1 MRLSVTASA
10 AALAVVLAVAP
21 TTVPASAQ
29 RAATTTTTSTAHDK
43 ALSQQIAKRIAD
55 EPGFKPGAVDVKVED
70 GVVTLSGLVGNEAE
84 RVRAEQLAQ
93 VDGVK
98 RVHNNLHT
106 EEDVKSGVKGTAGT
120 AAAKSKNGAEKAGE
134 KAKQGVSK
142 TGEVIT
148 DAWITS
154 RISAKFVNEDL
165 LHDSNINVDTKDHVV
180 TLHGTV
186 LTEAGRRRAVAIA
199 QEVEG
204 VHRVVDKITIGPK
217 K

>member
-1 MRLSVTASA
+1 MGLIAG
-10 AALAVVLAVAP
+10 LAVVTAAVPVA
-21 TTVPASAQ
+21 AQ
-29 RAATTTTTSTAHDK
+29 RAAATTTAPSAHVK

-55 EPGFKPGAVDVKVED
+55 EPGFKVGAVDVKVED
-70 GVVTLSGLVGNEAE
+70 GVVTLSGLVNTEAD
-84 RVRAEQLAQ
+84 RARAEQLAQ

-106 EEDVKSGVKGTAGT
+106 EEDAKSGVKGTAGT
-120 AAAKSKNGAEKAGE
+120 AAEKSKNGAEKVGE
-134 KAKQGVSK
+134 KTKQGVSK

-148 DAWITS
+148 DGWITS
-154 RISAKFVNEDL
+154 RISAKFVNQDL

-186 LTEAGRRRAVAIA
+186 LSEAGRRRAVALA
-199 QEVEG
+199 KEVEG
-204 VHRVVDKITIGPK
+204 VHRVIDRITIGPK